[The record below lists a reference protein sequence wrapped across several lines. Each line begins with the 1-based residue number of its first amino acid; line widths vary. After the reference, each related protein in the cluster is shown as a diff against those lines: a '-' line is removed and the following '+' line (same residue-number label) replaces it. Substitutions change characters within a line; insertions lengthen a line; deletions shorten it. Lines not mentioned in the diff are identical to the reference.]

1 MEKRRTPILAK
12 ISGALPSLSKAESK
26 VANYLIDHPEEVM
39 HQTITEVAKEAGVAE
54 ATVLRFARTF
64 GFKGFQDLKIHLAR
78 ELVPPIA
85 TIHEDLKED
94 DPPETILRKVFAG
107 HIQALNDTLETV
119 DKAEFER
126 AVEAL
131 ARAKRILIIGVGTS
145 GPIAVD
151 AFNKFFRLGLS
162 CYCQTDSHLQVMM
175 GALLS
180 PSDCALAI
188 SHSGSTKDPI
198 ETLKVCK
205 EAGATTI
212 CITNNSLSPITKVAD
227 IKLFTA
233 SRETKFRHEALAS
246 RIAQTAIINA
256 LYVALSFRDLAR
268 TLRNTKKIEN
278 AIVIKQY

>member
-1 MEKRRTPILAK
+1 MEQKITPLLAR
-12 ISGALPSLSKAESK
+12 INGALPSLSKAETK
-26 VANYLIDHPEEVM
+26 VARYLLDHSEELV

-54 ATVLRFARTF
+54 ATVLRFVRTF

-78 ELVPPIA
+78 ELVPAIA
-85 TIHEDLKED
+85 TIHEDLEEN
-94 DPPETILRKVFAG
+94 DPPAAILRKVFAG
-107 HIQALNDTLETV
+107 HIQALNDTLGIV
-119 DKAEFER
+119 DKEEFKR
-126 AVEAL
+126 AVDAL
-131 ARAKRILIIGVGTS
+131 ARAEKILIIGVGTS

-151 AFNKFFRLGLS
+151 AFNKFFRLGLT

-180 PSDCALAI
+180 SSDVALAI

-198 ETLKVCK
+198 ETLNACK

-212 CITNNSLSPITKVAD
+212 CITNNSLSPITRVAD

-246 RIAQTAIINA
+246 RIAQTAIING
-256 LYVALSFRDLAR
+256 LYVALSFRDLER
-268 TLRNTKKIEN
+268 SIENTKKIEN